1 MFNSGAGRNFDVL
14 LVAMTVFLC
23 VVGVITIFSTL
34 QGSEVS
40 TAKNLHLKQFFWFG
54 LGLVAMILVAA
65 IPYKAFYVL
74 SPILYAIS
82 ILSLLLLF
90 VVGHGQAGANRWYQ
104 LGSFHLQP
112 AELAKMATIFIL
124 ARYLSSRKVASGAI
138 KPFLPALLL
147 AGLPIV
153 LIVRQ
158 PDLGSSLV
166 FLAILVAMLYHAG
179 MKPANLFLI
188 LSPALS
194 VVCAFHLISWMIFI
208 IILLLMLFL
217 SRPRFLTTVAIFLLN
232 FAVGI
237 VTPILWRSLHEYQQ
251 KRILVF
257 LDPGRDPLGAGYQVI
272 QSKVA
277 LGSGGFL
284 GKGFLHGTQTKL
296 AFLPAQHT
304 DFIFSSF
311 GEQFGFWGSFLILA
325 LFLALVLR
333 GIKIALMAR
342 NKFAG
347 LVAMGAT
354 AVILFHVFVNV
365 GVSLGIMPV
374 TGLPLTFM
382 SYGGSSLVT
391 SMILVGLLLNVRF
404 RWQEY

>member
-1 MFNSGAGRNFDVL
+1 MGRNVDL
-14 LVAMTVFLC
+14 YTVATVVILC
-23 VVGVITIFSTL
+23 GMGLITIYSTL

-40 TAKNLHLKQFFWFG
+40 TARNLHLKQLFWFG
-54 LGLVAMILVAA
+54 LGFVTMILVAA
-65 IPYKAFYVL
+65 IPYKAYYAFSPIFYV
-74 SPILYAIS
+74 IS
-82 ILSLLLLF
+82 IISLILLLGL
-90 VVGHGQAGANRWYQ
+90 GRGQSGTNRWFQ

-112 AELAKMATIFIL
+112 AELAKVATIFIL
-124 ARYLSSRKVASGAI
+124 ARYLSSRKVVSGGI
-138 KPFLPALLL
+138 KPFLPAIPLV
-147 AGLPIV
+147 GLPII
-153 LIVRQ
+153 LIIKQ
-158 PDLGSSLV
+158 PDLGTSLV

-179 MKPANLFLI
+179 MRPANLFLI
-188 LSPALS
+188 LSPAISLI
-194 VVCAFHLISWMIFI
+194 CAFHLASWMIFI
-208 IILLLMLFL
+208 LVLILLLFR
-217 SRPRFLTTVAIFLLN
+217 SRPRFLTTAAIFFLN

-237 VTPILWRSLHEYQQ
+237 GTPILWRGLHEYQQ

-257 LDPGRDPLGAGYQVI
+257 LNPGRDPLGAGYQVI

-277 LGSGGFL
+277 LGSGGFW

-304 DFIFSSF
+304 DFVFSSF
-311 GEQFGFWGSFLILA
+311 GEQFGFLGSLLLLALLLLLIL
-325 LFLALVLR
+325 R
-333 GIKIALMAR
+333 GLKIASMAR

-354 AVILFHVFVNV
+354 AVILFHVIVNV

-374 TGLPLTFM
+374 TGLPLPFM

-391 SMILVGLLLNVRF
+391 NMILVGLLLNVRF